1 MTVLLTAD
9 WWPHG
14 RDAYFRKFEVYSMEW
29 QKDPDV
35 NLDRVILTTSKY
47 GGPIAVMR
55 DPSKIVQVQ
64 STGKPVISIYSSSGC
79 LISSF
84 KILMYLLYV
93 LINLLIFVL
102 GYVAPT
108 AWEVVSEDRHTRV
121 LFARGSELYVLN
133 ESDQRAIQKQ
143 IDLGADNSLIV
154 AMAVSDTQRKLAV
167 MTNYGFVWIG
177 GVDLHHCYRL
187 FDTKNKS
194 PPKEL
199 AWCGED
205 AIAIYRDNN
214 VEIIDEKEDPLNFF
228 FEIPIKLV
236 QELDCVRILSQYNH
250 EILQKVPFVVQE
262 IFRINGTGPGAYL
275 LEASKQFKKRSYRA
289 DEYIH
294 LVKPKLVKAVDQC
307 ISAAG
312 HEFSAEGHKMLMRA
326 AQYGKCFLAEFN
338 PDPYVEMCR
347 MLRVLNAVRDV
358 KIGIPITCNQ
368 LKVIGIQKLLDM
380 LLIRR
385 QYFLAIH
392 IAKHL
397 RLPDSS
403 RILMHWAYYKV
414 QQSQLDREEVASEIS
429 EKIKQNPGVSFS
441 EIAMK
446 AADCGKTQLA
456 IKLLDHEKRA
466 SLQVPLLLRLG
477 QEQVALQKAVESGN
491 TDLVY
496 TVLLHLRENMPLA
509 KFQMVIRKFALAQ
522 ALYLKYC
529 REHNRETLRDVYTQ
543 EDDHNALAACSIYE
557 CYDNKT
563 NSLEEAS
570 LSAAQEWYK
579 RAKNE
584 VHAALCEEQLKLRRH
599 QRHLEEKFARNF
611 VDRSLHDT
619 LRQLLLI
626 NELKLADKMR
636 AEYRVPERR
645 YWWLRIECLCQLE
658 EWEELEKF
666 SKSKKSP
673 IGYEPFIDAL
683 LECGRQHD
691 AQKYMPKVR
700 DELKV
705 KYFCKLGMFDEA
717 LQYAIEKRDPDA
729 KKYILAQKQLAD
741 KLPR

>member
-1 MTVLLTAD
+1 
-9 WWPHG
+9 
-14 RDAYFRKFEVYSMEW
+14 MEW
-29 QKDPDV
+29 QRDPDV

-55 DPSKIVQVQ
+55 DPSKIVKVQ

-84 KILMYLLYV
+84 KWNSGHLVKIGWSSIEELLCIQDDGNV
-93 LINLLIFVL
+93 LIYDMFSNYQHTFRMGQEAQDSKVIEARIFTSGMGKL
-102 GYVAPT
+102 EAQD
-108 AWEVVSEDRHTRV
+108 SKH
-121 LFARGSELYVLN
+121 
-133 ESDQRAIQKQ
+133 
-143 IDLGADNSLIV
+143 IDLGDDTSLIV
-154 AMAVSDTQRKLAV
+154 AMAVSEPQRKLAV
-167 MTNYGFVWIG
+167 MTNSGMVWIG
-177 GVDLHHCYRL
+177 GSDLHHCYRL
-187 FDTKNKS
+187 FDTHNKT

-199 AWCGED
+199 VWCGED
-205 AIAIYRDNN
+205 AVAIYRDSN
-214 VEIIDEKEDPLNFF
+214 VEIIDEKEDPLNFY

-236 QELDCVRILSQYNH
+236 QELDCVRIVSQYSH

-307 ISAAG
+307 ITAAG
-312 HEFSAEGHKMLMRA
+312 HEFTAEGQKMLMKA

-338 PDPYVEMCR
+338 PSPYVEMCR

-358 KIGIPITCNQ
+358 KIGIPVTCNQ

-414 QQSQLDREEVASEIS
+414 QQSQLDREEIASEIAV
-429 EKIKQNPGVSFS
+429 KIMQNPGVSFS

-557 CYDNKT
+557 CYDSKVAH
-563 NSLEEAS
+563 LFV
-570 LSAAQEWYK
+570 
-579 RAKNE
+579 NE
-584 VHAALCEEQLKLRRH
+584 ILCVH
-599 QRHLEEKFARNF
+599 
-611 VDRSLHDT
+611 
-619 LRQLLLI
+619 
-626 NELKLADKMR
+626 
-636 AEYRVPERR
+636 R
-645 YWWLRIECLCQLE
+645 YWWLRIECLCELE
-658 EWEELEKF
+658 QWEELEKF

-673 IGYEPFIDAL
+673 IGYEPFIDAC
-683 LECGRQHD
+683 LECGKQLE
-691 AQKYMPKVR
+691 AQKYMPRVKE
-700 DELKV
+700 ELKV

-729 KKYILAQKQLAD
+729 KKYVQAQKQLAD